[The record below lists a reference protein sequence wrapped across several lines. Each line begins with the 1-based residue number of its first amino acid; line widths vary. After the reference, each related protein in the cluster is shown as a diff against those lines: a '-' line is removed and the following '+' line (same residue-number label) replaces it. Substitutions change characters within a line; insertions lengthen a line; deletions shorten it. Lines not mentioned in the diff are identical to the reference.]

1 MVAPFLVGKNEGE
14 HARLSASGSLIFMD
28 GVTVAGCSPLAG
40 LNVNWDLQG
49 IRKWMLFFSHEKKKE
64 LPLRSS

>member
-28 GVTVAGCSPLAG
+28 GVTVAG
-40 LNVNWDLQG
+40 
-49 IRKWMLFFSHEKKKE
+49 
-64 LPLRSS
+64 

>member
-14 HARLSASGSLIFMD
+14 HARLSASGSLIFMF
-28 GVTVAGCSPLAG
+28 GRLVAGCRPLAG

-49 IRKWMLFFSHEKKKE
+49 IRKWMLFFYRKKE
-64 LPLRSS
+64 ELLSRSS